1 MNIEILSRPN
11 SIQDSATSSE
21 LSFTSPHTLRNRVGR
36 ACWGV
41 ICTLCF
47 RFSPRLLFGWR
58 NFLLRCFGAKIGPR
72 CAIYPSCRIWAPW
85 NLEMG
90 VESCLGENVDCYCVD
105 KIRLGSYVTVSQY
118 AHLCTASHDITSP
131 DMRLITAPINI
142 ADKAWVC
149 AGAFLGPGVLIGE
162 GAVAA
167 AHSVV
172 VRNVDPWAVV
182 GGNPARFIKTR

>member
-1 MNIEILSRPN
+1 MNADVLNCPCSVSGTQNP
-11 SIQDSATSSE
+11 AE
-21 LSFTSPHTLRNRVGR
+21 LSFTNPHTLPNRVGR
-36 ACWGV
+36 ACWGLV
-41 ICTLCF
+41 WAMFF

-90 VESCLGENVDCYCVD
+90 VESCLGDNVDCYCVD

-131 DMRLITAPINI
+131 DMRLITAPI
-142 ADKAWVC
+142 
-149 AGAFLGPGVLIGE
+149 
-162 GAVAA
+162 
-167 AHSVV
+167 
-172 VRNVDPWAVV
+172 
-182 GGNPARFIKTR
+182 